1 MKEALRERVEGA
13 LRGLLDE
20 AGDDGEL
27 PDFALE
33 VPRQKDH
40 GDYSCNAAMLL
51 AKRLRQKPRDIAENL
66 KSRIGDAGGLV
77 ASLDIAGPG
86 FLNIKLAESGWQDLL
101 HGIISG

>member
-1 MKEALRERVEGA
+1 MTTARDAVNGSGVFVKEALRERVEGA

-20 AGDDGEL
+20 AGDEGEL

-66 KSRIGDAGGLV
+66 KSRIGDAGGL
-77 ASLDIAGPG
+77 D
-86 FLNIKLAESGWQDLL
+86 ESRWW
-101 HGIISG
+101 